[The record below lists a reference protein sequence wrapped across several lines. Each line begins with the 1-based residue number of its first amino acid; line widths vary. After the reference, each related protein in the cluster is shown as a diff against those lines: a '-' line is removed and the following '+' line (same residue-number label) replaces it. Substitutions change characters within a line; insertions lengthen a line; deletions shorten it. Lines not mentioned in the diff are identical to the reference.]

1 MLPAGGQ
8 APLPAGASGHTPA
21 APGQTAAPTITS
33 AFPDP
38 PHTFVDLYTDEH
50 VAGGLC
56 PEPPEPLAGGSYAMF
71 GVAMTCEDRIIR
83 SLGEQGIRRL
93 YHRNYDHKKEL
104 KKMNHSV
111 LVNFLDLLDV
121 LVKCP
126 DTARREEKCQNISM
140 LFIQMHHLINELR
153 PHQARETIR
162 ISLLL
167 QRRTRIATADRV
179 NQHIGS
185 VTESICDRLNAIPAD
200 LLQTKQRI
208 EQDVQRLREL
218 CLVREQPEV
227 AADDTTDDLVQLDFI
242 MCNMVLCDV

>member
-1 MLPAGGQ
+1 
-8 APLPAGASGHTPA
+8 
-21 APGQTAAPTITS
+21 
-33 AFPDP
+33 
-38 PHTFVDLYTDEH
+38 
-50 VAGGLC
+50 
-56 PEPPEPLAGGSYAMF
+56 MF
-71 GVAMTCEDRIIR
+71 GLAMTCEDRIIR

-93 YHRNYDHKKEL
+93 YQRDYDHKKEL

-167 QRRTRIATADRV
+167 QRRARIATADRV
-179 NQHIGS
+179 NQHIEN
-185 VTESICDRLNAIPAD
+185 VTESICSRLNEIPAD
-200 LLQTKQRI
+200 LLQTKQPI

-218 CLVREQPEV
+218 CLPPEPEV
-227 AADDTTDDLVQLDFI
+227 TADDTTDDLVQLDFI
-242 MCNMVLCDV
+242 MCNLVHSDI